1 MLCFLNFLILST
13 SSKRI
18 LGVPPSMEKRYSK
31 SIDEN
36 AQTFT
41 CFSDSKK
48 IPLSKLND
56 NYKDCE
62 DGSDEP
68 GSSLGPALFN
78 FYCLNEKYIPIEIPR
93 WSVGDGICDCCDA
106 SDEIF
111 NHHSN
116 CTNTCSYFEEQI
128 KTIKEELTKIYK
140 QGISLGNELQDQGSQ
155 SIESSKKKTDKY
167 QAKIDRYQRKIK
179 KIKSGKKTP
188 TPSPTP
194 VIPDEFGAWSNNEKK
209 VNETETANANNNS
222 TEPKSSDVTPSPV
235 PTLII
240 KPKKKLSLI
249 ENIWRF
255 VFLINRDDVA
265 FSEVFMKQ
273 KDGRVK
279 LYKSKISEYEEKKK
293 KVHSVENFIKDS
305 IPSSF
310 YPLYEKEFKYN
321 DFTLDFMKEI
331 RQSSTILGKYK
342 TFASTPNSKSFF
354 YNNGAY
360 CWETKAGR
368 KTEVIVYCS
377 NENRLVSV
385 VEPRTCEYTAVFV
398 SPAACSNENLNSL
411 ANMTLDQLQ
420 EMKNRIGI

>member
-1 MLCFLNFLILST
+1 
-13 SSKRI
+13 
-18 LGVPPSMEKRYSK
+18 
-31 SIDEN
+31 
-36 AQTFT
+36 
-41 CFSDSKK
+41 
-48 IPLSKLND
+48 
-56 NYKDCE
+56 
-62 DGSDEP
+62 
-68 GSSLGPALFN
+68 
-78 FYCLNEKYIPIEIPR
+78 
-93 WSVGDGICDCCDA
+93 
-106 SDEIF
+106 
-111 NHHSN
+111 
-116 CTNTCSYFEEQI
+116 
-128 KTIKEELTKIYK
+128 
-140 QGISLGNELQDQGSQ
+140 
-155 SIESSKKKTDKY
+155 
-167 QAKIDRYQRKIK
+167 
-179 KIKSGKKTP
+179 
-188 TPSPTP
+188 
-194 VIPDEFGAWSNNEKK
+194 
-209 VNETETANANNNS
+209 
-222 TEPKSSDVTPSPV
+222 
-235 PTLII
+235 
-240 KPKKKLSLI
+240 
-249 ENIWRF
+249 
-255 VFLINRDDVA
+255 
-265 FSEVFMKQ
+265 MKQ